1 MEVTSGAAGATV
13 AAIVVNYGTPDLT
26 IACVESLLESDGID
40 PHVFVIDNKS
50 GDDSVVRLH
59 AAFREHASVTVIER
73 KKNDGYAGG
82 NNAGFALARK
92 LLARYA
98 FVLNSDTTVHRDCL
112 QLLVNE
118 AEKTSDAAIVSPCIF
133 FGEPSDRLW
142 FGGGRFS
149 LWRGR
154 PVHIGFRK
162 PAAEGLREIS
172 DIDFATGCAML
183 IRLDA
188 PGVRDFDKS
197 LFSYAEDLDLSLSV
211 LEAGS
216 RIRYVPEAIVMHFEG
231 ASHRKAGGESLR
243 FYLSTRNLLRVDAR
257 HARWSHWI
265 TLGPMIAVDVIG
277 RFVVVSLLR
286 GDFSAAIAVL
296 QGAWD
301 SFAGGRHSI
310 EGG

>member
-1 MEVTSGAAGATV
+1 MEVMIDATV

-26 IACVESLLESDGID
+26 IACVESLLNSDGLE

-50 GDDSVVRLH
+50 TDNSVERLQ
-59 AAFREHASVTVIER
+59 AAFGENPFVTVVAR
-73 KKNDGYAGG
+73 KKNDGYSGG

-112 QLLVNE
+112 KLLVSE
-118 AEKTSDAAIVSPCIF
+118 AEKTSGAAIVSPRIF
-133 FGEPSDRLW
+133 FGDPGDKLW

-154 PVHIGFRK
+154 PVHIGYRK
-162 PAAEGLREIS
+162 PAGAGIQQIS

-243 FYLSTRNLLRVDAR
+243 FYLNTRNLLRVDAR
-257 HARWSHWI
+257 HAPWYHWI
-265 TLGPMIAVDVIG
+265 TLAPMIAVDVIA
-277 RFVVVSLLR
+277 RYVVASLLR
-286 GDFSAAIAVL
+286 GDFAAAAAVVR
-296 QGAWD
+296 GAWD
-301 SFAGGRHSI
+301 SFAGGRHDI
-310 EGG
+310 EG